1 MHGQAEDVLH
11 AKGDAEEPDDVHN
24 AWGPEHTCSDSSTP
38 SLRSKVAAAWRC
50 AEAGGTAVVMSGLE
64 PENIHRV
71 CQGEKVGTMFNKQ
84 SALEVCMRGM
94 NSTMSGALSGA
105 HLTAGMSCAALDQ
118 LLEKVRAPHRS
129 SMCHTCAC
137 CSGSWWRA

>member
-1 MHGQAEDVLH
+1 MHGQAEDILH
-11 AKGDAEEPDDVHN
+11 GKGDSEEPDDVRN
-24 AWGPEHTCSDSSTP
+24 AWGPEHTCSDSSTQ

-64 PENIHRV
+64 PENISKV

-94 NSTMSGALSGA
+94 HTISGA
-105 HLTAGMSCAALDQ
+105 HMSSHALD
-118 LLEKVRAPHRS
+118 LLHEKVRVLPMPALP
-129 SMCHTCAC
+129 
-137 CSGSWWRA
+137 